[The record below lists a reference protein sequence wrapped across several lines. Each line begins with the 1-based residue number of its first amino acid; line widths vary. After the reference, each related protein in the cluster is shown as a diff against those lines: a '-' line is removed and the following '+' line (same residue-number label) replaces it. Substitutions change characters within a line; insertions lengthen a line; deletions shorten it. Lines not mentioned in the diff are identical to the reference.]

1 MNTASPPA
9 GPAPSLTPPPE
20 ILSFLTAYR
29 RYLILGH
36 QDPDG
41 DCLGSEMGIARLL
54 EKRGAR
60 ARLFSPGPFR
70 RPEILDY
77 ATLFENRISP
87 DLRAEALKAGDTAVL
102 IMDCSTLE
110 RIGEELRQDIRDLP
124 VGVIDHH
131 ASGDDFGVCRWIEPR
146 AASVTFMVHQL
157 YKALKIP
164 LDVEAAEDLFLGLS
178 TDTGFFRHM
187 ETGSAE
193 VFRTAADLTDA
204 GASPKKIFQQMHG
217 NRTLE
222 SRILLGLLLART
234 ESYHQGALLVTW
246 ETLEDLERFGHDNR
260 DSDTLYQHLQGVKD
274 CEMVV
279 LVREESEGVC
289 SAGLRSNR
297 KVDVGALAQSRGG
310 GGHPRAAGFNSHLPR
325 RKLIEWLV
333 DRAGELLSPEP

>member
-1 MNTASPPA
+1 MKPSVPPA
-9 GPAPSLTPPPE
+9 APAPSFIPPPE
-20 ILSFLTAYR
+20 VLSFLTRYR
-29 RYLILGH
+29 RYFILGH

-41 DCLGSEMGIARLL
+41 DCLGSELGIARLL
-54 EKRGAR
+54 EKRGAQTL
-60 ARLFSPGPFR
+60 LFSPGPFR

-77 ATLFENRISP
+77 APLFQNRISAG
-87 DLRAEALKAGDTAVL
+87 LREEALGAGDTAVL

-110 RIGEELRQDIRDLP
+110 RIGEELKQDIQDFP

-131 ASGDDFGVCRWIEPR
+131 ASGEDFGVCRWIDSR

-157 YKALKIP
+157 YKALGIP
-164 LDVEAAEDLFLGLS
+164 LDREAAEVLFLGLS

-222 SRILLGLLLART
+222 SRVLLGTLMART
-234 ESYHQGALLVTW
+234 ESYYQGALLVTW
-246 ETLEDLERFGHDNR
+246 ETLEDLKRFGPDNR
-260 DSDTLYQHLQGVKD
+260 DSDTLYQQLQGIRG

-279 LVREESEGVC
+279 LIREESEGLC
-289 SAGLRSNR
+289 SAGLRSNQR
-297 KVDVGALAQSRGG
+297 VDVGALAQSQGG
-310 GGHPRAAGFNSHLPR
+310 GGHPRAAGFNSPLPR
-325 RKLIEWLV
+325 RELINWLAA
-333 DRAGELLSPEP
+333 RAGELL

>member
-1 MNTASPPA
+1 MKSASPPA
-9 GPAPSLTPPPE
+9 GPAPSLIPPPE
-20 ILSFLTAYR
+20 VLAFLKKYR

-41 DCLGSEMGIARLL
+41 DCLGSELGIARLL
-54 EKRGAR
+54 EKRGAE
-60 ARLFSPGPFR
+60 AVLYSPGPFR

-77 ATLFENRISP
+77 APLFQNRISA
-87 DLRAEALKAGDTAVL
+87 DLREEALGAGDTAVL

-110 RIGEELRQDIRDLP
+110 RIGQDLEKDIRGFP

-157 YKALKIP
+157 FKALEIP
-164 LDVEAAEDLFLGLS
+164 LDREAAEVLFLGLS

-217 NRTLE
+217 NRSLE
-222 SRILLGLLLART
+222 SRILLGTLMART
-234 ESYHQGALLVTW
+234 EAYCQGALLVTW

-260 DSDTLYQHLQGVKD
+260 DSDTLYQQLQGIRG

-279 LVREESEGVC
+279 LVREESEGFC
-289 SAGLRSNR
+289 SAGLRSNQR
-297 KVDVGALAQSRGG
+297 VDVGALAQSQGG
-310 GGHPRAAGFNSHLPR
+310 GGHPRAAGFNSTLPR
-325 RKLIEWLV
+325 RELIEWLV
-333 DRAGELLSPEP
+333 ARAEELL